1 MNNTHNSPGG
11 PIVSTSLRVAAY
23 AWLVG
28 GAAWLVKLLL
38 ILAAAGGDNVVI
50 SAAFVLGI
58 AALFVAGGAAV
69 YTLLRRWSV
78 WLAIPG
84 ALVGVALTFSAINV
98 LDSVLQS
105 IVPASGWFD
114 EEVGILGA
122 AIVALALG
130 LWVTRG
136 GWTKPKPVAAATPVQ
151 N

>member
-1 MNNTHNSPGG
+1 
-11 PIVSTSLRVAAY
+11 VAAY

-38 ILAAAGGDNVVI
+38 ILAADGGDNTAI
-50 SAAFVLGI
+50 SAVFLVGI
-58 AALFVAGGAAV
+58 AALFVGGGAAV

-84 ALVGVALTFSAINV
+84 ALGGVAVTFTVINV

-105 IVPASGWFD
+105 MVPASGWFD

-122 AIVALALG
+122 AILALLLGLAILRRRHWPRPASAALAAG
-130 LWVTRG
+130 S
-136 GWTKPKPVAAATPVQ
+136 
-151 N
+151 